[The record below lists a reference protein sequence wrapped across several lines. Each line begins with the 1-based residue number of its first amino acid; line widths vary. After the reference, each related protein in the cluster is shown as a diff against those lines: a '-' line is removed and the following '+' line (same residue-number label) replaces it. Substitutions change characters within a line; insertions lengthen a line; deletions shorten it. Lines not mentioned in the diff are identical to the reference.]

1 LFVVC
6 CTQYAFVHDVAA
18 VALLSSA
25 LTQHPLV
32 THVVLPHCR
41 VTCDGAATL
50 ARALPS
56 MHALEVRPI

>member
-1 LFVVC
+1 M
-6 CTQYAFVHDVAA
+6 QSAFVHDVAA
-18 VALLSSA
+18 VAVLSST
-25 LTQHPLV
+25 LTHHPLV

-41 VTCDGAATL
+41 MTCDGAATL